1 MSKTETLLEIRHL
14 SKTFADSQPLRDI
27 NCTIRKGEA
36 VSIIGPSGTGKST
49 LLRCINRLEQPTG
62 GKIFFRGEEIV
73 DKATLLRPIRQKIGM
88 VFQSFNLFSNLNVM
102 QNIIKGP
109 MMLKGI
115 PRDVAVQKAM
125 ELLETVGLREKAES
139 WPDELSGGQKQRVAI
154 ARTLAMEPELIL
166 FDEPTS
172 ALDPRMVD
180 DVLSVIRSLAIQK
193 YTMMIVTH
201 EMRFAQKVSDRI
213 FFMNEGVIYEEGT
226 PQEIFHS
233 PKREAT
239 KIFINRLKTFERIF
253 GDEKIDLPQIQ
264 GEIEAFARNQ
274 FMSLWQSM
282 RLQLIFEELVYGI
295 LRKRGRDIFP
305 IELKIMYNE
314 TLEKCE
320 VKTTYGGDSFN
331 PWEESDE
338 DDALSVT
345 ILKGAIAEMN
355 FCFAEKNILS
365 MKVR

>member
-1 MSKTETLLEIRHL
+1 MSKVETLLEIRHL
-14 SKTFADSQPLRDI
+14 SKAFGDSRPLVDI
-27 NCTIRKGEA
+27 NCTIRKGE
-36 VSIIGPSGTGKST
+36 VISLIGPSGTGKST

-73 DKATLLRPIRQKIGM
+73 DKAVPLRLIRQKIGM

-125 ELLETVGLREKAES
+125 ELLETVGLSEKAES

-180 DVLSVIRSLAIQK
+180 DVLAVIRSLALQK

-213 FFMNEGVIYEEGT
+213 LFVNEGIIYEEGT

-233 PKREAT
+233 PQREAT
-239 KIFINRLKTFERIF
+239 KIFINRLKTFERTF
-253 GDEKIDLPQIQ
+253 WDEEIDLPQIQ
-264 GEIEAFARNQ
+264 AEIEAFARKQ
-274 FMSLWQSM
+274 FMSLRHSM

-295 LRKRGRDIFP
+295 LRKRSRNIFP

-314 TLEKCE
+314 TSEMCE
-320 VKTTYGGDSFN
+320 VKTTYGGGSFN

-338 DDALSVT
+338 DDAISVT
-345 ILKGAIAEMN
+345 ILKSAIAETN
-355 FCFAEKNILS
+355 FCFAEKNVLS
-365 MKVR
+365 IKVR